1 MSCVAPRHRTRFLIW
16 MGVYCAVVA
25 IESVLLPKPA
35 HPDAIHVLAS
45 LAPIVP
51 LVFAAIENVR
61 GIRAMDEL
69 YRRIQIEGMIF
80 GFFGTIAVTLTV
92 GFLQWMAGVP
102 TFSLGYVFPIMSLLY
117 GLGVF
122 IGQRRYA

>member
-1 MSCVAPRHRTRFLIW
+1 MTCAPGRYRPRFLVWI
-16 MGVYCAVVA
+16 GVYCAVVA
-25 IESVLLPKPA
+25 IDSALLPRPA
-35 HPDAIHVLAS
+35 RPDAIHVLAA

-69 YRRIQIEGMIF
+69 YRRIHIEGMIF

-102 TFSLGYVFPIMSLLY
+102 TFSVGFVFPIMTLLY

-122 IGQRRYA
+122 IGKRRYA